1 MPAPAL
7 IHELVERFDRNRDAY
22 RSGQYNETQ
31 ARREFIDPFFEAL
44 GWDVNNRQGYA
55 EAYKDV
61 IHEDAIKI
69 GGATKAPDYCFRIG
83 GMRKFF
89 VEAKKPSVKLRDDI
103 SAAFQLRRYAWSAK
117 LPLSLLTDFDE
128 FAIYDCRGKPDK
140 GDKPSAGRVLMLDYS
155 DYLARWDEIAGIFSR
170 EAILRGSFDK
180 YAESVTG
187 KHGTAEVDDAF
198 LREIEGWR
206 DTLARTIALRNPALG
221 QRALN
226 TAVQATIDRIVFLR
240 ICEDR
245 GIEGY
250 GTLLAL
256 TNGGDIYARLADLFR
271 QADARYNSGLFHFA
285 SETDRPET
293 PDAWTLGLAI
303 DDKPLREILRG
314 LYYPDSPYEFAVLP
328 ADILGQVY
336 EQFLGQVI
344 RLTSGHRAVV
354 EAKPEV
360 KKAGGVFYTPTFI
373 VRVIVRRTV
382 GPLLAGKTVREVA
395 GRGGVTPPLRIAD
408 IACGSGTF
416 LLEVYQY
423 LLDWYLEQYVTR
435 LTPLLQ
441 AGHTATSPEVRAQ
454 LPEDAAPAPKRGRKT
469 DGSLP
474 IYEAAGGE
482 WRLTTAERKRIL
494 TTHIY
499 GVDIDPQAVEVTK
512 LSLLLKVLEGE
523 SEQTLGSQLRLFQER
538 ALPDLARNIKCGNSL
553 IGPEFDDGQQLGLLD
568 DDERY
573 RINAFDWVAE
583 FPEVFRPNPPAPFPA
598 KEGGADAPLLAGEG
612 LGVRS
617 VGFDAIVGNPPY
629 IRIQT
634 MKEWAPLEVEYYK
647 RAYAA
652 AGKGNYDIYVVF
664 VERALQLLN
673 PRGRLGFI
681 LPHKFFNAQYGE
693 PLRGLLAGGRH
704 LAEVVHFGDQQVFH
718 NATTYTCL
726 LFLDRAGRDEFRFE
740 RVADLATW
748 REAREADPST
758 AGVVSTAEVV
768 STAGAG
774 LLTTAGAGLLTTAGA
789 GLLTVPPPATAASI
803 PADRATAA
811 EWNFTVGAGAA
822 LFEKLRA
829 MPVKLGDVAHT
840 FVGTQT
846 SADDVFV
853 LEGCRIDGDYV
864 IGRSKS
870 LERDVRVEIA
880 CTQSFLRGKQI
891 RRYEPP
897 TTDARLICPYE
908 ISASDFR
915 LLSVSEISAKYPLT
929 LAYLESNKPALA
941 AREKGKF
948 KGQNWYAFGYPKSM
962 TLFQG
967 IKIIVPDYNN
977 AASFSLDSEG
987 HFYKTG
993 YGVLVRDPLLSSL
1006 YVLGLLN
1013 SPLLFRYLLSIGTML
1028 RGGYVRF
1035 WTQYIEQLPIRPIN
1049 FADPADVARHD
1060 RMVALVEAMLD
1071 LHRKLAAAVTDQEQ
1085 AVLRRQIVA
1094 TDRLIDRLVYEL
1106 YGLTEEEVGI
1116 VESGG

>member
-83 GMRKFF
+83 GTRKFF

-140 GDKPSAGRVLMLDYS
+140 SDKPSSGRVLMLDYG

-206 DTLARTIALRNPALG
+206 DTLARTIALRNPALS

-256 TNGGDIYARLADLFR
+256 TNGGDVYARLADLFR

-285 SETDRPET
+285 AEGDRPET
-293 PDAWTLGLAI
+293 PDGWTLGLAI

-344 RLTSGHRAVV
+344 RLTAGHRAVV

-416 LLEVYQY
+416 LLEVYQH
-423 LLDWYLEQYVTR
+423 LLDWYLEQYVAH
-435 LTPLLQ
+435 LAPLLR
-441 AGHTATSPEVRAQ
+441 AGHAATSSEVRAL
-454 LPEDAAPAPKRGRKT
+454 LPDSEPAPAGEAGAQDRWLAADLRGRGRLR
-469 DGSLP
+469 DRGRRVAADHGRA
-474 IYEAAGGE
+474 EAHPDDAHLRRGHRPAGRG
-482 WRLTTAERKRIL
+482 
-494 TTHIY
+494 
-499 GVDIDPQAVEVTK
+499 GDQAVAAV
-512 LSLLLKVLEGE
+512 EGVGRGE
-523 SEQTLGSQLRLFQER
+523 RADVGQPASSVPGARPARSGAQHQVRQLADRAGVPGR
-538 ALPDLARNIKCGNSL
+538 GAVGPAGRRGALPDQR
-553 IGPEFDDGQQLGLLD
+553 
-568 DDERY
+568 
-573 RINAFDWVAE
+573 V
-583 FPEVFRPNPPAPFPA
+583 
-598 KEGGADAPLLAGEG
+598 
-612 LGVRS
+612 
-617 VGFDAIVGNPPY
+617 
-629 IRIQT
+629 
-634 MKEWAPLEVEYYK
+634 
-647 RAYAA
+647 
-652 AGKGNYDIYVVF
+652 
-664 VERALQLLN
+664 
-673 PRGRLGFI
+673 RLG
-681 LPHKFFNAQYGE
+681 
-693 PLRGLLAGGRH
+693 RGVPGG
-704 LAEVVHFGDQQVFH
+704 VWG
-718 NATTYTCL
+718 
-726 LFLDRAGRDEFRFE
+726 
-740 RVADLATW
+740 
-748 REAREADPST
+748 
-758 AGVVSTAEVV
+758 
-768 STAGAG
+768 
-774 LLTTAGAGLLTTAGA
+774 
-789 GLLTVPPPATAASI
+789 
-803 PADRATAA
+803 
-811 EWNFTVGAGAA
+811 
-822 LFEKLRA
+822 
-829 MPVKLGDVAHT
+829 
-840 FVGTQT
+840 
-846 SADDVFV
+846 
-853 LEGCRIDGDYV
+853 
-864 IGRSKS
+864 
-870 LERDVRVEIA
+870 
-880 CTQSFLRGKQI
+880 
-891 RRYEPP
+891 
-897 TTDARLICPYE
+897 
-908 ISASDFR
+908 
-915 LLSVSEISAKYPLT
+915 
-929 LAYLESNKPALA
+929 
-941 AREKGKF
+941 
-948 KGQNWYAFGYPKSM
+948 
-962 TLFQG
+962 
-967 IKIIVPDYNN
+967 
-977 AASFSLDSEG
+977 
-987 HFYKTG
+987 
-993 YGVLVRDPLLSSL
+993 
-1006 YVLGLLN
+1006 
-1013 SPLLFRYLLSIGTML
+1013 
-1028 RGGYVRF
+1028 
-1035 WTQYIEQLPIRPIN
+1035 
-1049 FADPADVARHD
+1049 
-1060 RMVALVEAMLD
+1060 
-1071 LHRKLAAAVTDQEQ
+1071 
-1085 AVLRRQIVA
+1085 
-1094 TDRLIDRLVYEL
+1094 
-1106 YGLTEEEVGI
+1106 
-1116 VESGG
+1116 

>member
-22 RSGQYNETQ
+22 HSGQYNETQ

-83 GMRKFF
+83 GTRKFF
-89 VEAKKPSVKLRDDI
+89 VEAKKPSIKLRDDI

-140 GDKPSAGRVLMLDYS
+140 SDKPSAGRVLMLDYG
-155 DYLARWDEIAGIFSR
+155 DYLPRWDEIAGIFSR
-170 EAILRGSFDK
+170 EAILRGSFDQ

-187 KHGTAEVDDAF
+187 KHGTAAVDDAF

-206 DTLARTIALRNPALG
+206 DTLARTIALRNPTLG

-256 TNGGDIYARLADLFR
+256 TNGGDVYARLADLFR

-285 SETDRPET
+285 SEGDRPET

-344 RLTSGHRAVV
+344 RLTVGHRAVV

-395 GRGGVTPPLRIAD
+395 GTRGRPPVRIAD

-423 LLDWYLEQYVTR
+423 LLDWYLAQYVAH
-435 LTPLLQ
+435 LAPLLQ
-441 AGHTATSPEVRAQ
+441 AGHAATSSDVRAL
-454 LPEDAAPAPKRGRKT
+454 LPDNEPVPAGKRARKT
-469 DGSLP
+469 DGALP
-474 IYEAAGGE
+474 IYEAGGGRVAGSE

-523 SEQTLGSQLRLFQER
+523 NEQTLGSQLRLFQER

-553 IGPEFDDGQQLGLLD
+553 IGPSSRTGSSWGCWTTKRATGSTRSIGPWSSRRCLGLTK
-568 DDERY
+568 DEGRMT
-573 RINAFDWVAE
+573 NT
-583 FPEVFRPNPPAPFPA
+583 
-598 KEGGADAPLLAGEG
+598 LAGS
-612 LGVRS
+612 LRHSSLV
-617 VGFDAIVGNPPY
+617 
-629 IRIQT
+629 IR
-634 MKEWAPLEVEYYK
+634 
-647 RAYAA
+647 
-652 AGKGNYDIYVVF
+652 
-664 VERALQLLN
+664 
-673 PRGRLGFI
+673 
-681 LPHKFFNAQYGE
+681 PHVAST
-693 PLRGLLAGGRH
+693 PSS
-704 LAEVVHFGDQQVFH
+704 
-718 NATTYTCL
+718 AT
-726 LFLDRAGRDEFRFE
+726 RR
-740 RVADLATW
+740 
-748 REAREADPST
+748 
-758 AGVVSTAEVV
+758 
-768 STAGAG
+768 
-774 LLTTAGAGLLTTAGA
+774 
-789 GLLTVPPPATAASI
+789 
-803 PADRATAA
+803 
-811 EWNFTVGAGAA
+811 
-822 LFEKLRA
+822 
-829 MPVKLGDVAHT
+829 
-840 FVGTQT
+840 T
-846 SADDVFV
+846 SA
-853 LEGCRIDGDYV
+853 
-864 IGRSKS
+864 S
-870 LERDVRVEIA
+870 
-880 CTQSFLRGKQI
+880 
-891 RRYEPP
+891 
-897 TTDARLICPYE
+897 
-908 ISASDFR
+908 
-915 LLSVSEISAKYPLT
+915 
-929 LAYLESNKPALA
+929 
-941 AREKGKF
+941 
-948 KGQNWYAFGYPKSM
+948 
-962 TLFQG
+962 
-967 IKIIVPDYNN
+967 
-977 AASFSLDSEG
+977 
-987 HFYKTG
+987 
-993 YGVLVRDPLLSSL
+993 
-1006 YVLGLLN
+1006 
-1013 SPLLFRYLLSIGTML
+1013 
-1028 RGGYVRF
+1028 
-1035 WTQYIEQLPIRPIN
+1035 RP
-1049 FADPADVARHD
+1049 
-1060 RMVALVEAMLD
+1060 
-1071 LHRKLAAAVTDQEQ
+1071 
-1085 AVLRRQIVA
+1085 
-1094 TDRLIDRLVYEL
+1094 
-1106 YGLTEEEVGI
+1106 
-1116 VESGG
+1116 

>member
-83 GMRKFF
+83 GTRKFF

-140 GDKPSAGRVLMLDYS
+140 SDKPSSGRVLMLDYG
-155 DYLARWDEIAGIFSR
+155 DYLPRWDEIAGIFSR
-170 EAILRGSFDK
+170 EAILRGSFDQ

-187 KHGTAEVDDAF
+187 KHGTAAVDDAF

-206 DTLARTIALRNPALG
+206 DTLARTIALRNPALS

-256 TNGGDIYARLADLFR
+256 TNGGDVYARLADLFR

-285 SETDRPET
+285 AEGDRPET

-344 RLTSGHRAVV
+344 RLTAGHRAVV

-395 GRGGVTPPLRIAD
+395 GTRGRPPVRIAD

-416 LLEVYQY
+416 LLEVYQH
-423 LLDWYLEQYVTR
+423 LLDWYLAQYVAH
-435 LTPLLQ
+435 LAPLLQ
-441 AGHTATSPEVRAQ
+441 AGHTATSSDVRAL
-454 LPEDAAPAPKRGRKT
+454 LPDNEPAPAGKRARKT

-474 IYEAAGGE
+474 IYEAGGGRVAGSE

-523 SEQTLGSQLRLFQER
+523 NEQTLGSQLRLFQER

-553 IGPEFDDGQQLGLLD
+553 IGPEFHDGQQLGLLD
-568 DDERY
+568 DEARY
-573 RINAFDWVAE
+573 RINAFDWAAE
-583 FPEVFRPNPPAPFPA
+583 FPEVF
-598 KEGGADAPLLAGEG
+598 GADEGRRTNDERAGG
-612 LGVRS
+612 QPSSFVVGHSSAR
-617 VGFDAIVGNPPY
+617 GFDAIVGNPPY

-664 VERALQLLN
+664 VERALRLLN

-693 PLRGLLAGGRH
+693 PLRKLLAGGRH
-704 LAEVVHFGDQQVFH
+704 LAEIVHFGDQQVFH
-718 NATTYTCL
+718 AATTYTCL
-726 LFLDRAGRDEFRFE
+726 LFLDRAGRDAFRFE
-740 RVADLATW
+740 RVADLAAW
-748 REAREADPST
+748 REAREVDPKGLADL
-758 AGVVSTAEVV
+758 
-768 STAGAG
+768 AG
-774 LLTTAGAGLLTTAGA
+774 L
-789 GLLTVPPPATAASI
+789 AAPI

-811 EWNFTVGAGAA
+811 EWNFTVGAGAG

-829 MPVKLGDVAHT
+829 MPVKLGDVVARMYQ
-840 FVGTQT
+840 GPIT
-846 SADDVFV
+846 SADTVYLFKEFRRDKDSSTIEVFSKELNEWV
-853 LEGCRIDGDYV
+853 QLESGILKEVVRSGSIQRYRAIPTALVLFPYEVKQCSARLHSVDELQRSYPLAWAYLIRNKKLLEGREK
-864 IGRSKS
+864 GRFKTAQWYQFGRTQNLGMWEQPKLMIPYMITDLAAYLDRSDDFYFINVTTGGYGITS
-870 LERDVRVEIA
+870 DER
-880 CTQSFLRGKQI
+880 SG
-891 RRYEPP
+891 
-897 TTDARLICPYE
+897 
-908 ISASDFR
+908 S
-915 LLSVSEISAKYPLT
+915 
-929 LAYLESNKPALA
+929 LAYLC
-941 AREKGKF
+941 
-948 KGQNWYAFGYPKSM
+948 
-962 TLFQG
+962 
-967 IKIIVPDYNN
+967 
-977 AASFSLDSEG
+977 
-987 HFYKTG
+987 
-993 YGVLVRDPLLSSL
+993 
-1006 YVLGLLN
+1006 GLLN
-1013 SPLLFRYLLSIGTML
+1013 SRLLNFCLKRVSTTFH
-1028 RGGYVRF
+1028 GGYF
-1035 WTQYIEQLPIRPIN
+1035 AANKQYIEQLPIRPIN
-1049 FADPADVARHD
+1049 FADATDVARHD

-1071 LHRKLAAAVTDQEQ
+1071 LHRKLAAAVTDQEKTVHQ
-1085 AVLRRQIVA
+1085 RQIVA
-1094 TDRLIDRLVYEL
+1094 TDRQIDRLVYEL
-1106 YGLTEEEVGI
+1106 YGLTEEEIGI
-1116 VESGG
+1116 VESAS

>member
-83 GMRKFF
+83 GTRKFF

-140 GDKPSAGRVLMLDYS
+140 SDKPSAGRVLMLDYG

-187 KHGTAEVDDAF
+187 KHGTAAVDDAF

-206 DTLARTIALRNPALG
+206 DTLARTIALRNPTLG

-256 TNGGDIYARLADLFR
+256 TNGGDVYARLADLFR

-285 SETDRPET
+285 AEGDRPET

-344 RLTSGHRAVV
+344 RLTVGHRAVV

-395 GRGGVTPPLRIAD
+395 GTRARPPVRIAD

-423 LLDWYLEQYVTR
+423 LLDWYLAQYVAH
-435 LTPLLQ
+435 LAPLLQ
-441 AGHTATSPEVRAQ
+441 AGHAATSSDVRAL
-454 LPEDAAPAPKRGRKT
+454 LPDNEPAPAGKRARKT
-469 DGSLP
+469 DGALP
-474 IYEAAGGE
+474 IYEAG
-482 WRLTTAERKRIL
+482 
-494 TTHIY
+494 
-499 GVDIDPQAVEVTK
+499 
-512 LSLLLKVLEGE
+512 
-523 SEQTLGSQLRLFQER
+523 
-538 ALPDLARNIKCGNSL
+538 
-553 IGPEFDDGQQLGLLD
+553 
-568 DDERY
+568 
-573 RINAFDWVAE
+573 
-583 FPEVFRPNPPAPFPA
+583 
-598 KEGGADAPLLAGEG
+598 
-612 LGVRS
+612 
-617 VGFDAIVGNPPY
+617 
-629 IRIQT
+629 
-634 MKEWAPLEVEYYK
+634 
-647 RAYAA
+647 
-652 AGKGNYDIYVVF
+652 
-664 VERALQLLN
+664 
-673 PRGRLGFI
+673 
-681 LPHKFFNAQYGE
+681 
-693 PLRGLLAGGRH
+693 GGR
-704 LAEVVHFGDQQVFH
+704 
-718 NATTYTCL
+718 
-726 LFLDRAGRDEFRFE
+726 
-740 RVADLATW
+740 W
-748 REAREADPST
+748 P
-758 AGVVSTAEVV
+758 
-768 STAGAG
+768 
-774 LLTTAGAGLLTTAGA
+774 
-789 GLLTVPPPATAASI
+789 AAS
-803 PADRATAA
+803 
-811 EWNFTVGAGAA
+811 
-822 LFEKLRA
+822 
-829 MPVKLGDVAHT
+829 
-840 FVGTQT
+840 
-846 SADDVFV
+846 
-853 LEGCRIDGDYV
+853 
-864 IGRSKS
+864 
-870 LERDVRVEIA
+870 
-880 CTQSFLRGKQI
+880 
-891 RRYEPP
+891 
-897 TTDARLICPYE
+897 
-908 ISASDFR
+908 
-915 LLSVSEISAKYPLT
+915 
-929 LAYLESNKPALA
+929 
-941 AREKGKF
+941 
-948 KGQNWYAFGYPKSM
+948 
-962 TLFQG
+962 
-967 IKIIVPDYNN
+967 
-977 AASFSLDSEG
+977 
-987 HFYKTG
+987 
-993 YGVLVRDPLLSSL
+993 
-1006 YVLGLLN
+1006 
-1013 SPLLFRYLLSIGTML
+1013 
-1028 RGGYVRF
+1028 GG
-1035 WTQYIEQLPIRPIN
+1035 
-1049 FADPADVARHD
+1049 
-1060 RMVALVEAMLD
+1060 
-1071 LHRKLAAAVTDQEQ
+1071 
-1085 AVLRRQIVA
+1085 
-1094 TDRLIDRLVYEL
+1094 
-1106 YGLTEEEVGI
+1106 
-1116 VESGG
+1116 

>member
-83 GMRKFF
+83 GTRKFF

-140 GDKPSAGRVLMLDYS
+140 SDKPSSGRVLMLDYG

-170 EAILRGSFDK
+170 EAILHGSFDK

-206 DTLARTIALRNPALG
+206 DTLARTIALRNPTLS

-256 TNGGDIYARLADLFR
+256 TNGGDVYARLADLFR

-285 SETDRPET
+285 AEGDRPET

-344 RLTSGHRAVV
+344 RLTAGHRAVV

-423 LLDWYLEQYVTR
+423 LLDWYLEQYVAH
-435 LTPLLQ
+435 LAPLLQ
-441 AGHTATSPEVRAQ
+441 AGHAATSSEVRA
-454 LPEDAAPAPKRGRKT
+454 L
-469 DGSLP
+469 
-474 IYEAAGGE
+474 AAGSSPRRPGSG
-482 WRLTTAERKRIL
+482 RARPMARCRSTRPR
-494 TTHIY
+494 
-499 GVDIDPQAVEVTK
+499 AVT
-512 LSLLLKVLEGE
+512 
-523 SEQTLGSQLRLFQER
+523 
-538 ALPDLARNIKCGNSL
+538 
-553 IGPEFDDGQQLGLLD
+553 
-568 DDERY
+568 
-573 RINAFDWVAE
+573 
-583 FPEVFRPNPPAPFPA
+583 RP
-598 KEGGADAPLLAGEG
+598 
-612 LGVRS
+612 
-617 VGFDAIVGNPPY
+617 
-629 IRIQT
+629 
-634 MKEWAPLEVEYYK
+634 
-647 RAYAA
+647 
-652 AGKGNYDIYVVF
+652 
-664 VERALQLLN
+664 
-673 PRGRLGFI
+673 
-681 LPHKFFNAQYGE
+681 
-693 PLRGLLAGGRH
+693 
-704 LAEVVHFGDQQVFH
+704 
-718 NATTYTCL
+718 
-726 LFLDRAGRDEFRFE
+726 
-740 RVADLATW
+740 
-748 REAREADPST
+748 
-758 AGVVSTAEVV
+758 
-768 STAGAG
+768 
-774 LLTTAGAGLLTTAGA
+774 
-789 GLLTVPPPATAASI
+789 AAS
-803 PADRATAA
+803 
-811 EWNFTVGAGAA
+811 
-822 LFEKLRA
+822 
-829 MPVKLGDVAHT
+829 
-840 FVGTQT
+840 
-846 SADDVFV
+846 
-853 LEGCRIDGDYV
+853 
-864 IGRSKS
+864 
-870 LERDVRVEIA
+870 
-880 CTQSFLRGKQI
+880 
-891 RRYEPP
+891 
-897 TTDARLICPYE
+897 
-908 ISASDFR
+908 
-915 LLSVSEISAKYPLT
+915 
-929 LAYLESNKPALA
+929 
-941 AREKGKF
+941 
-948 KGQNWYAFGYPKSM
+948 
-962 TLFQG
+962 
-967 IKIIVPDYNN
+967 
-977 AASFSLDSEG
+977 
-987 HFYKTG
+987 
-993 YGVLVRDPLLSSL
+993 
-1006 YVLGLLN
+1006 
-1013 SPLLFRYLLSIGTML
+1013 
-1028 RGGYVRF
+1028 GG
-1035 WTQYIEQLPIRPIN
+1035 
-1049 FADPADVARHD
+1049 
-1060 RMVALVEAMLD
+1060 
-1071 LHRKLAAAVTDQEQ
+1071 
-1085 AVLRRQIVA
+1085 
-1094 TDRLIDRLVYEL
+1094 
-1106 YGLTEEEVGI
+1106 
-1116 VESGG
+1116 